1 MLYKYQCYDHI
12 MIGQNAYSCV
22 LPRPGY
28 NLEKISPPLF
38 FEFFVWNKFEI
49 LFFFWHFFLNSFVIP
64 GTRGGTIFSHF
75 LICYCKPW
83 KTYPKFKKLAQTSVS
98 FYPKILRKSQHV
110 LVRLHC
116 EAPPPLGNWQN
127 LLKNAHY
134 LSNSW
139 FASQINRFSRIPC
152 PPPSRYTF

>member
-116 EAPPPLGNWQN
+116 EAPPPWEIG
-127 LLKNAHY
+127 KIY
-134 LSNSW
+134 
-139 FASQINRFSRIPC
+139 SRTHIIWVILDSLPKLIGFHGY
-152 PPPSRYTF
+152 PAPPSRYTF